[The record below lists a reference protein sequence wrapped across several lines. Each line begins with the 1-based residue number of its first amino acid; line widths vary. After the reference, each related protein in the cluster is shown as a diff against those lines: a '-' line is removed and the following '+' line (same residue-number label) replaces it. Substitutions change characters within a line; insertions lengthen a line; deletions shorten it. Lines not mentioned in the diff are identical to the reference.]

1 MSYMRSKRKHKR
13 RQSATSKPRVTA
25 SRASSSSD
33 GRRQRELEKVP
44 VFSSGRSVFFDICD
58 TPEEAHNLTLRSELM
73 NQISEII
80 VRRKLTQSRAA
91 KLFGVT
97 QPRVSDLTRGKID
110 LFSLESLIDM
120 LTRAGVAVHLIFEQ
134 SAA

>member
-1 MSYMRSKRKHKR
+1 
-13 RQSATSKPRVTA
+13 
-25 SRASSSSD
+25 
-33 GRRQRELEKVP
+33 